1 MMKQKRRRYYVYE
14 MIASLKAD
22 IQDKH
27 NKLEERMIALESRL
41 DKKVEKLEKEVN
53 EKVERKMEKK
63 KEEIE
68 GDINASFQFLEQDL
82 QARMAN
88 TQQELNRLEQCT
100 RKNSV
105 RLFGIGEQAEE
116 TSVETLAVQVLKDK
130 LKIDV
135 EENDIEIA
143 HRAGKYRPE
152 GRRDVKKARPV
163 LIKFASHKM
172 KVKVMKAKK
181 EFKGSQFWITEDLT
195 KQTAERMKALN
206 QMRIANKIKGAW
218 TTDGKI
224 KVRKMDDTI
233 VMISSQDEIHQLQNQ
248 DD

>member
-1 MMKQKRRRYYVYE
+1 MC
-14 MIASLKAD
+14 I
-22 IQDKH
+22 
-27 NKLEERMIALESRL
+27 ES
-41 DKKVEKLEKEVN
+41 
-53 EKVERKMEKK
+53 
-63 KEEIE
+63 
-68 GDINASFQFLEQDL
+68 DINASFQFLEQDL

-88 TQQELNRLEQCT
+88 TQQELNRLEQYT

-135 EENDIEIA
+135 KESDIEIA

-195 KQTAERMKALN
+195 KQNAERMKALN

-224 KVRKMDDTI
+224 IAYVYGYT
-233 VMISSQDEIHQLQNQ
+233 
-248 DD
+248 

>member
-1 MMKQKRRRYYVYE
+1 
-14 MIASLKAD
+14 
-22 IQDKH
+22 
-27 NKLEERMIALESRL
+27 
-41 DKKVEKLEKEVN
+41 
-53 EKVERKMEKK
+53 MEKK

-68 GDINASFQFLEQDL
+68 SDINASFQFLEQDL
-82 QARMAN
+82 HARMTN
-88 TQQELNRLEQCT
+88 TQQELDRLEQYT

-135 EENDIEIA
+135 KENDIEIA
-143 HRAGKYRPE
+143 YRAGKYRRE
-152 GRRDVKKARPV
+152 GRRDVIKARPV

-195 KQTAERMKALN
+195 KQNAEKMKALN
-206 QMRIANKIKGAW
+206 QMRIANKVKGAW

-233 VMISSQDEIHQLQNQ
+233 VMISSQDEIQQLQNQ

>member
-1 MMKQKRRRYYVYE
+1 

-41 DKKVEKLEKEVN
+41 DKKFEKLEKEVN

-68 GDINASFQFLEQDL
+68 SDINASFQFLEQDL

-88 TQQELNRLEQCT
+88 TQQELNRLEQYT

-135 EENDIEIA
+135 KESDIEIA

-195 KQTAERMKALN
+195 KQNAERMKALN

-233 VMISSQDEIHQLQNQ
+233 VMISSQDEIQQLQNQ